1 MSASPPAAPVSSGEN
16 LRRPRTVAVLVLG
29 LALLTL
35 LIFGQSV
42 RYGFVSFDDDR
53 YVDRNPALTAGLSA
67 RGWHW
72 AFTTNLTRFSESA
85 EYWEPL
91 TLLTRLADWEL
102 WGFDA
107 RGHHLTS
114 VLLHLAAGL
123 ALFGALRRL
132 TGAVGRSAVVAALFL
147 VHPMHVEPVLWL
159 SARKDLVN
167 GLFYILT
174 IWAYAGY
181 AQRRNWWRYALV
193 VAACLAANMGKPMA
207 VSLPFVLLL
216 LDLWPLGRWPAGAE
230 KRWREAARLVAEKLP
245 IFLLSSGVSLLAYL
259 VQRDIGAMGAD
270 PLPLAWRLG
279 NAAVAGVT
287 YLGKAVVPV
296 NLAFFYPHPGRDL
309 NVALAVAAVL
319 GLALLMLGALA
330 QRRRR
335 PWLLVGWLWFLI
347 VLAPVCGV
355 IQIGDQALADRYS
368 YLSFIGLFLAAVWQC
383 GAWASA
389 PAGERPLLRPRAARI
404 LAGGTL
410 AAFSAAAFF
419 QTQTWRSSETLFTH
433 ALEVTEGNY
442 LAHFNL
448 GAVLTEQGRVRDGR
462 AHLLEA
468 TRLRQPFI
476 RRQLA
481 AADEALRHGAAAE
494 AVPRLVRVL
503 MLQPWDADL
512 HQRLGTLLAA
522 SGEPGKALVQFSEA
536 LRDRPDWLEPRLS
549 ISQVLIAQN
558 QPGKARG
565 ILRGI
570 LAREPENRR
579 AQELVAGL
587 GEGNDE

>member
-1 MSASPPAAPVSSGEN
+1 MSSCPPAAPLSPGEN
-16 LRRPRTVAVLVLG
+16 LRRPRAVAALVLG
-29 LALLTL
+29 LTLLTL
-35 LIFGQSV
+35 LIFGQAV
-42 RYGFVSFDDDR
+42 QYGFVSFDDDR
-53 YVDRNPALTAGLSA
+53 YVDGNPALTAGLSA

-91 TLLTRLADWEL
+91 TLLTRLADWAA

-123 ALFGALRRL
+123 ALFGALRQL
-132 TGAVGRSAVVAALFL
+132 TGAVGRSALVAALFL

-167 GLFYILT
+167 GLFSILT
-174 IWAYAGY
+174 IWAYGRY
-181 AQRRNWWRYALV
+181 AQRRSWPRYALV
-193 VAACLAANMGKPMA
+193 GAACLAANMGKPMA

-216 LDLWPLGRWPAGAE
+216 LDFWPLGRWPAGAE
-230 KRWREAARLVAEKLP
+230 KPWRRVARLVAEKLP
-245 IFLLSSGVSLLAYL
+245 LFLLSSGVARLAYL
-259 VQRDIGAMGAD
+259 VQKDIGAMGAD
-270 PLPLAWRLG
+270 PLPLPWRLG
-279 NAAVAGVT
+279 NAAVAGAT
-287 YLGKAVVPV
+287 YLAKAAVPV

-309 NVALAVAAVL
+309 NVALAAAAGL
-319 GLALLMLGALA
+319 GLLLLTLGALA

-335 PWLLVGWLWFLI
+335 PWLLVGWLWFLV

-368 YLSFIGLFLAAVWQC
+368 YLSFIGLFLAAVWQA
-383 GAWASA
+383 GEWTAA
-389 PAGERPLLRPRAARI
+389 PAGERPLLHPRAAQI

-410 AAFSAAAFF
+410 AAFSAAAFL
-419 QTQTWRSSETLFTH
+419 QTQTWRNSETLFTH
-433 ALEVTEGNY
+433 ALEVTDGNY

-448 GAVLTEQGRVRDGR
+448 GAILTEQGRARAGR

-468 TRLRQPFI
+468 HRLRQPFI

-481 AADEALRHGAAAE
+481 AAADALRRGAPAE

-503 MLQPWDADL
+503 MLQPWDAAL
-512 HQRLGTLLAA
+512 HHRLGTLLAA
-522 SGEPGKALVQFSEA
+522 SGEPGKALVQFGEA
-536 LRDRPDWLEPRLS
+536 LRCRPDWLEPRLS

-558 QPGKARG
+558 QPEKARG
-565 ILRGI
+565 ILLGV
-570 LAREPENRR
+570 LAREPENRS
-579 AQELVAGL
+579 AQEMVAGL
-587 GEGNDE
+587 GK